1 MRISNIQQ
9 GFFNIPLKS
18 FWGRTTP
25 ILKQNNRQDTVSFSA
40 GTGAEGSKM
49 RKNLRG
55 LNCPCCGI
63 KMLSARDLKK
73 ALILPPDA
81 PSEEAIACLTP
92 YEEQMHSVEQ
102 NVFNILQ
109 FLSTVHP
116 KKNLRELLDTVRDKH
131 LEELHAEERKVID
144 RIRNVGTFLNEK
156 DQERLNITLN
166 EAEDLIINGNY
177 DAVFARRAFIGKIGD
192 VTADFKQ
199 KDIADT
205 IFEISHEL
213 PRAGTSVSA
222 FVVKYSEPN
231 LITKKERNSHDIIQG
246 LLSPSIATIE
256 HVKARSPLAPNGGGE
271 NKMSNYILEC
281 ARDNNMRECMPFRDF
296 VKNNPQFYGEHLQR
310 YIDAII
316 TRLNNGELKGFER
329 YPLQISR
336 TLRRQSKGKIRL
348 DISNLKLP
356 EKKEPK
362 YYKMPKS

>member
-1 MRISNIQQ
+1 MRVNSIT
-9 GFFNIPLKS
+9 F
-18 FWGRTTP
+18 
-25 ILKQNNRQDTVSFSA
+25 VSFGILNNKAVLGKRVFSGQDNLTDTITFSG
-40 GTGAEGSKM
+40 GTGAEGTKM

-63 KMLSARDLKK
+63 KMLNNKDIKR
-73 ALILPPDA
+73 ALLLPPQT
-81 PSEEAIACLTP
+81 PSKEYIP
-92 YEEQMHSVEQ
+92 YLQQHEEQLHSVEK
-102 NVFNILQ
+102 NVFDILN
-109 FLSTVHP
+109 FLSLKYP
-116 KKNLRELLDTVRDKH
+116 EKNLRELLDTVRENH
-131 LEELHAEERKVID
+131 LEILHNEERKVID
-144 RIRNVGTFLNEK
+144 RIRTVGGFLNNNDENK
-156 DQERLNITLN
+156 LNETLT

-192 VTADFKQ
+192 VTADFEQ

-205 IFEISHEL
+205 IFEIAHEL

-222 FVVKYSEPN
+222 FIVKYSEKNPATN
-231 LITKKERNSHDIIQG
+231 IERNAHDIILG
-246 LLSPSIATIE
+246 LMSPSVATIE

-296 VKNNPQFYGEHLQR
+296 VKNNPQFYGENLQR

-336 TLRRQSKGKIRL
+336 TLRRQSKGQIRL
-348 DISNLKLP
+348 DISKLDVP
-356 EKKEPK
+356 PQKKTHYNK
-362 YYKMPKS
+362 LQK